1 MHFFCSV
8 LNVGHSWGG
17 DLRMQGSLPM
27 AITSTLDTPDMLYS
41 YLSLFKL
48 GAVCL
53 EIAEMLQFEGS
64 VPQKCLHLW
73 HGH

>member
-1 MHFFCSV
+1 
-8 LNVGHSWGG
+8 
-17 DLRMQGSLPM
+17 MQGSLPM